1 MWFIPTSAG
10 HLICNQSN
18 DIFVVGVN
26 LHMNVVP
33 ERLYFLGADILKSQ
47 VLSVVLINSVDAAAG
62 V

>member
-1 MWFIPTSAG
+1 M
-10 HLICNQSN
+10 
-18 DIFVVGVN
+18 GVN
-26 LHMNVVP
+26 LHVNVVP